1 MIEQL
6 KTMRDEIMTS
16 VTEYK
21 TRITQELEQL
31 KANGVADP
39 ETKEALARVKT
50 RLDELQALMSRPDL
64 PNGALAK
71 SIGAA
76 VIDSDQFKGW
86 SQRGWHKGGASIAF
100 ETLFTGDQKSTI
112 TSAAVGSSTP
122 GILVPERV
130 GGIIKPAIR
139 RLRVRDLLPRFPTTA
154 NAIEYVKE
162 NAFTNNA
169 SVQVEAS
176 DKAESALTF
185 TIASAPV
192 RTIAHW
198 IPATRQI
205 LDDFTELMNYIDQR
219 LIDGLKDQEDFE
231 LLRATGSGVHIT
243 GLIPSATAYDTNRNV
258 ASDNKLDTLN
268 HAMAQLEA
276 SEYFADGIVM
286 NPSDWRKIQ
295 LLKTEEGGANKGSYL
310 MGGPG
315 TPLQSSVWQTP
326 AATTNAMPAGT
337 FLVGAFAMAAAI
349 FDRMQSRIDVSTE
362 HSDFFVKNMVAV
374 RAEERLALAI
384 YRPASFVYGTFPS

>member
-1 MIEQL
+1 MEQL
-6 KTMRDEIMTS
+6 AIMRDEIMGA
-16 VTEYK
+16 VNAFK
-21 TRITQELEQL
+21 TQINNELTQL
-31 KANGVADP
+31 KTNGVVDP
-39 ETKEALARVKT
+39 ETKDALVRVKT
-50 RLDELQALMSRPDL
+50 RLDELQALMNRPDL
-64 PNGALAK
+64 PNGALVK

-76 VIDSDQFKGW
+76 VAESDTFKTW
-86 SQRGWHKGGASIAF
+86 AQRGWHKGGVSVSF
-100 ETLFTGDQKSTI
+100 DSLFGPEQKTTI
-112 TSAAVGSSTP
+112 TSTAVGSSTP

-139 RLRVRDLLPRFPTTA
+139 RLRVRDLLPRFPTA
-154 NAIEYVKE
+154 ASAIEYVKE
-162 NAFTNNA
+162 NVFTNNA
-169 SVQVEAS
+169 SVQTEAS

-205 LDDFTELMNYIDQR
+205 LDDFNELMNYIDQR

-231 LLRATGSGVHIT
+231 LLRATGTGVHLT
-243 GLIPSATAYDTNRNV
+243 GLIPSATAYDTARNV
-258 ASDNKLDTLN
+258 TSDNKLDTLN
-268 HAMAQLEA
+268 HAMSQLEA

-286 NPSDWRKIQ
+286 NPADWRKVQ

-315 TPLQSSVWQTP
+315 MALQSSAWQTP
-326 AATTNAMPAGT
+326 VAVTNAMPAGT
-337 FLVGAFAMAAAI
+337 FLVGAFSIAAAI
-349 FDRMQSRIDVSTE
+349 FDRMQARIDVSTE
-362 HSDFFVKNMVAV
+362 HSDFFVKNLVAV

-384 YRPASFVYGTFPS
+384 YRPTSFVYGAFPS